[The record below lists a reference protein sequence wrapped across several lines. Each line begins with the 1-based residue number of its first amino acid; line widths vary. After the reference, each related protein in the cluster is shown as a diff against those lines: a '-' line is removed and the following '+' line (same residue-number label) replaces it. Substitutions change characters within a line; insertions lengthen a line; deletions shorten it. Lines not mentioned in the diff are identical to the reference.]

1 MLGGY
6 KFVYVVVSSTSSKKE
21 KSKGDQEQENSNDL
35 RDPALEQEERL
46 LAVDEELLDDEDKE
60 IMEIKKKEALV
71 PQEHRETIDEGCT
84 RKLISIDETSK
95 LSFTLMCCSLTVKN
109 DCVIVLIWLAIIH
122 FKKIVGRASVWVR
135 VVSGGSN
142 T

>member
-1 MLGGY
+1 MLCGY

-71 PQEHRETIDEGCT
+71 PQERRETIDEGCT

-95 LSFTLMCCSLTVKN
+95 LSFTLMCLEKLFFN
-109 DCVIVLIWLAIIH
+109 GQ
-122 FKKIVGRASVWVR
+122 K
-135 VVSGGSN
+135 
-142 T
+142 